1 VIEERTEY
9 GMRADAPYVQS
20 LLADDREFTE
30 PERRWVRSVQ
40 RLDDDDRLY
49 EYTIHY
55 RKEWGGTALV
65 ADYPAKPYLLV
76 RLTKRLTFHT
86 RELKRL
92 ARRPDEI
99 RTVRAVHAVDEFYA
113 TAGRINADANAGDGF
128 IDGYGRLGFLVQGA
142 DGHDQTADVEVK
154 VITTRADAQS
164 YFAARYGDY
173 VKVVVIGDRFECA

>member
-1 VIEERTEY
+1 
-9 GMRADAPYVQS
+9 MRADPAYVQS
-20 LLADDREFTE
+20 LLDDDREFTE

-40 RLDDDDRLY
+40 RLDQDNDIH

-55 RKEWGGTALV
+55 RKEWGGTAVV

-76 RLTKRLTFHT
+76 RLTKRLALHT
-86 RELKRL
+86 RELRRI

-113 TAGRINADANAGDGF
+113 TADRINEDASAGDGF
-128 IDGYGRLGFLVQGA
+128 LDGYGRAGFRVLA
-142 DGHDQTADVEVK
+142 ANGHDQTADVV
-154 VITTRADAQS
+154 VDVVTTRPDAAA

-173 VKVVVIGDRFECA
+173 VKVNILGERFECV